1 VAKKILIIE
10 DEKILRELLSAKL
23 LREGYDVETAK
34 DGAEGLRVTQEV
46 RPDLVLLDIFMPK
59 LSGFEVLE
67 ILRNDVQL
75 RNIPVIVISNSGQ
88 PSELEQAKDLGAIDV
103 LIKTAFDP
111 QEVIDKIARQIGR

>member
-1 VAKKILIIE
+1 MAKKILIIE

-75 RNIPVIVISNSGQ
+75 RNITVIVISNSGQ

>member
-1 VAKKILIIE
+1 MAKKILIIE

>member
-88 PSELEQAKDLGAIDV
+88 PSELEQAKDLGSDRRIN
-103 LIKTAFDP
+103 
-111 QEVIDKIARQIGR
+111 